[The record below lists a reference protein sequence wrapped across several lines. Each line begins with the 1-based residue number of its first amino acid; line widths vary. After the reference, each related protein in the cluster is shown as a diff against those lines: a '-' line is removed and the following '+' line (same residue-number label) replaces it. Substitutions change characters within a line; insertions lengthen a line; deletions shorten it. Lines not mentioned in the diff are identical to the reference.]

1 VTLDKQCSALGLGV
15 IETYQAK
22 IMIGTRTFVDY
33 YYVTDRRIKP
43 SKETPIFSYLSAIKG
58 KWNIEGSMS
67 GAGSMLKW
75 FKESYIKNKLK
86 QLTF

>member
-1 VTLDKQCSALGLGV
+1 MTLDKQCSALGLGV
-15 IETYQAK
+15 LETYQAK
-22 IMIGTRTFVDY
+22 ITIGTETFVDY
-33 YYVTDRRIKP
+33 VTDKRIKP
-43 SKETPIFSYLSAIKG
+43 SKKTPIFSYPSAIKG

-75 FKESYIKNKLK
+75 FKKSYIKKKLK